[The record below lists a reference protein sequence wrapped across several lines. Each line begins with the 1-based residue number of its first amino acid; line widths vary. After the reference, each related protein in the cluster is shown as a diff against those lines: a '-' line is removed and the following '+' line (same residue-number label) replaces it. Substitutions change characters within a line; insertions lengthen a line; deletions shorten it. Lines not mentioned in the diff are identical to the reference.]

1 MNEPM
6 EVAFAPDRLAVLLK
20 HFAELNDE
28 RESWRVAYPLKEVLL
43 LVTCAT
49 IATCDD
55 FDEIVLWGEHHL
67 DFLRRFS
74 DFHHGVPCARWL
86 RDLMNRIDPSLFAR
100 CFESFVAAMWPQRHD
115 VIAIDG
121 KTARRT
127 HDKRKGLKALHT
139 LSAYATNARL
149 VLGQLSVPEKTNE
162 ITAIPELLD
171 TLEDA
176 GQLTGALV
184 TIDAMGCQVDIAQ
197 KIVDAEAHYVL
208 ALKGNQ
214 PTLEADVT
222 AYFETAPAEEIVATT
237 TVEKDHGRIET
248 RCYRASANVDW
259 IASERSYPGQPR
271 FPAIKTLIEV
281 RSTTEQAG
289 RISRETRTYISNAPL
304 DIERLAAAIR
314 GHWGVESMHWLLD
327 VEFKDDL
334 SRYRQGYGA
343 KNMAVVRRF
352 ALDLVRAHRK
362 VKGSVKRRRKLASWD
377 PEFLLQILN
386 LDGR

>member
-1 MNEPM
+1 MNEPI

-74 DFHHGVPCARWL
+74 DFHPGVPCARWL

-139 LSAYATNARL
+139 LYGAFLVKSKFLRRL
-149 VLGQLSVPEKTNE
+149 LFFYPLIESS
-162 ITAIPELLD
+162 
-171 TLEDA
+171 
-176 GQLTGALV
+176 
-184 TIDAMGCQVDIAQ
+184 GCQRGASF
-197 KIVDAEAHYVL
+197 HSW
-208 ALKGNQ
+208 
-214 PTLEADVT
+214 
-222 AYFETAPAEEIVATT
+222 
-237 TVEKDHGRIET
+237 HGGPLLG
-248 RCYRASANVDW
+248 RA
-259 IASERSYPGQPR
+259 ERSI
-271 FPAIKTLIEV
+271 PAARK
-281 RSTTEQAG
+281 G
-289 RISRETRTYISNAPL
+289 RA
-304 DIERLAAAIR
+304 
-314 GHWGVESMHWLLD
+314 
-327 VEFKDDL
+327 
-334 SRYRQGYGA
+334 
-343 KNMAVVRRF
+343 VRR
-352 ALDLVRAHRK
+352 AGLTAKARAER
-362 VKGSVKRRRKLASWD
+362 
-377 PEFLLQILN
+377 
-386 LDGR
+386 